1 MGRDIAMRELLK
13 RHFGYDEF
21 LPLQE
26 EIVST
31 VLEERDALVLMPT
44 GGGKSL
50 CYQLPA
56 LHFAGLTLVVSPLI
70 ALMKDQVDALKA
82 KGIAAAYINSTLS
95 NREID
100 HVQRQAQQGRI
111 KLLYVAPERL
121 PLPDFRQFLTKLKV
135 SFVAVDEAHCIS
147 VWGHGFRP
155 DYRRLGEL
163 RRSLPGVPFLAL
175 TATATERVRED
186 IVEQLHL
193 EQPERFVASFNRAN
207 LSYTVLPKRFDSF
220 ARLLK
225 LLWTRGGGAAII
237 YRTTRKDTEEMAARL
252 RMGGFNARPYHAGLD
267 DDVRHKVQERFIH
280 GRTSIIVATIA
291 FGMGIDKPNIRLIVH
306 YDLPKTLEGYYQET
320 GRAGRDGL
328 PSDCVLFYSDD
339 DVPLLEYFADQIE
352 DEVERDNASE
362 KLAQVIEFS
371 QLQACRREYLL
382 RYFGEEWPGGNCGGC
397 DFCLAYRKVIG
408 EAFVEEAVEVSGEEA
423 AEVSE
428 SEAVEVSEEEAA
440 ELPESEAA
448 EVSGEEDG
456 EEFGEAEEDTIVPL
470 PRGERRADWAPPRRR
485 DRPVPL
491 LLERWKSGRDEL
503 SLFVNGKRP
512 EGGDRK
518 SFVAS
523 GEHYYRLQTHS
534 MEAVAK
540 AIGTDRITVEL
551 TEQQALVWIV
561 RNIAVREIR
570 KELRWIRWLLLLL
583 GLWLVFQFVL
593 EQDIW
598 LVLQSMLERFG
609 YKN

>member
-1 MGRDIAMRELLK
+1 MRELLK
-13 RHFGYDEF
+13 RHFGYDAF

-26 EIVST
+26 EIIAT
-31 VLEERDALVLMPT
+31 VLEGRDALVLMPT
-44 GGGKSL
+44 GGGKSM

-70 ALMKDQVDALKA
+70 SLMKDQVDALKA

-95 NREID
+95 NREISC
-100 HVQRQAQQGRI
+100 VERQAQQGSL

-121 PLPDFRQFLTKLKV
+121 SLTGFQHFLTRLKV

-163 RRSLPGVPFLAL
+163 RRGLPGVPFLAL

-193 EQPERFVASFNRAN
+193 ERPERFVASFNRAN
-207 LSYTVLPKRFDSF
+207 LRYTVLPKRFDSF

-225 LLWTRGGGAAII
+225 LLWTRRGESAII

-252 RMGGFNARPYHAGLD
+252 RTGGLNARPYHAGLD
-267 DDVRHKVQERFIH
+267 DDVRHKIQERFIR

-291 FGMGIDKPNIRLIVH
+291 FGMGIDKPDIRLIVH

-352 DEVERDNASE
+352 DEVERDNAFD
-362 KLAQVIEFS
+362 KLDRVIEFS
-371 QLQACRREYLL
+371 QLRTCRREFLL

-397 DFCLAYRKVIG
+397 DVCLTYRGEPGKEVGKVS
-408 EAFVEEAVEVSGEEA
+408 AEAVEEVSGLEAEEVFGVEAEEESGIESGEE
-423 AEVSE
+423 
-428 SEAVEVSEEEAA
+428 
-440 ELPESEAA
+440 P
-448 EVSGEEDG
+448 GEDEK
-456 EEFGEAEEDTIVPL
+456 DTILPL
-470 PRGERRADWAPPRRR
+470 RPGERRADWAPARKS

-491 LLERWKSGRDEL
+491 LLEQWRSGRDEL
-503 SLFVNGKRP
+503 SLFVNAKRP

-518 SFVAS
+518 RFVAS
-523 GEHYYRLQTHS
+523 GEQYYRLQTRS

-551 TEQQALVWIV
+551 TEQQALVWLV

-583 GLWLVFQFVL
+583 GAWLVFQFVL

-598 LVLQSMLERFG
+598 PVFQSMLERFG
-609 YKN
+609 YQDQ

>member
-1 MGRDIAMRELLK
+1 MRELLK
-13 RHFGYDEF
+13 QHFGYDAF
-21 LPLQE
+21 RPLQE
-26 EIVST
+26 EIIAT
-31 VLEERDALVLMPT
+31 VLEGRDALVLMPT

-70 ALMKDQVDALKA
+70 SLMKDQVDALKA

-95 NREID
+95 NREISC
-100 HVQRQAQQGRI
+100 VERQAQQGSL

-121 PLPDFRQFLTKLKV
+121 SLTGFQHFLTRLKV

-155 DYRRLGEL
+155 DYRKLGEL
-163 RRSLPGVPFLAL
+163 RRGLPGVPFLAL

-207 LSYTVLPKRFDSF
+207 LRYTVLPKRFDSF

-225 LLWTRGGGAAII
+225 LLWTRRGESAII

-252 RMGGFNARPYHAGLD
+252 RTGGLNARPYHAGLD
-267 DDVRHKVQERFIH
+267 DDVRHKIQERFIH

-291 FGMGIDKPNIRLIVH
+291 FGMGIDKPDIRLIVH

-352 DEVERDNASE
+352 DEVERNNAFD
-362 KLAQVIEFS
+362 KLDRVIEFS
-371 QLQACRREYLL
+371 QLRTCRREFLL

-397 DFCLAYRKVIG
+397 DVCLTYRGEPGKEVGKVS
-408 EAFVEEAVEVSGEEA
+408 AEAVEEVSGLEAEEVSGMEAEEESGIESGEE
-423 AEVSE
+423 
-428 SEAVEVSEEEAA
+428 
-440 ELPESEAA
+440 
-448 EVSGEEDG
+448 SGEDEK
-456 EEFGEAEEDTIVPL
+456 DTILPL
-470 PRGERRADWAPPRRR
+470 RPGERRADWAPARRS

-491 LLERWKSGRDEL
+491 LLEQWRSGRDEL
-503 SLFVNGKRP
+503 SLFVNAKRP

-518 SFVAS
+518 RFIAS
-523 GEHYYRLQTHS
+523 GEHYYRLQTRS
-534 MEAVAK
+534 MEAVSK

-551 TEQQALVWIV
+551 TEQQALVWLV

-583 GLWLVFQFVL
+583 GAWLVFQFVL

-598 LVLQSMLERFG
+598 PVFQSMLERFG
-609 YKN
+609 YQN

>member
-1 MGRDIAMRELLK
+1 MRELLK
-13 RHFGYDEF
+13 QHFGYDAF
-21 LPLQE
+21 RPLQE
-26 EIVST
+26 EIIAT
-31 VLEERDALVLMPT
+31 VLEGRDALALMPT
-44 GGGKSL
+44 GGGKSM

-70 ALMKDQVDALKA
+70 SLMKDQVDALKA

-95 NREID
+95 NREISC
-100 HVQRQAQQGRI
+100 VQRQAQQGSL

-121 PLPDFRQFLTKLKV
+121 SLPGFQHFLTRLRV

-207 LSYTVLPKRFDSF
+207 LRYTVLPKRFDSF

-225 LLWTRGGGAAII
+225 LLWKHRGEPAII
-237 YRTTRKDTEEMAARL
+237 YRTTRKDTEELAARL
-252 RMGGFNARPYHAGLD
+252 RTGGLNARPYHAGLD
-267 DDVRHKVQERFIH
+267 DEVRHKIQERFIH

-291 FGMGIDKPNIRLIVH
+291 FGMGIDKPDIRQIVH
-306 YDLPKTLEGYYQET
+306 YDLPTTLEGYYQET

-352 DEVERDNASE
+352 DEVERDNALD
-362 KLAQVIEFS
+362 KLDRVIEFS
-371 QLQACRREYLL
+371 QLRTCRREFLL

-397 DFCLAYRKVIG
+397 DVCLAYRGEPGLEVGKVSA
-408 EAFVEEAVEVSGEEA
+408 EAVEEASGVEA
-423 AEVSE
+423 
-428 SEAVEVSEEEAA
+428 EEE
-440 ELPESEAA
+440 S
-448 EVSGEEDG
+448 G
-456 EEFGEAEEDTIVPL
+456 EEFGVESGEDEKDTTLPL
-470 PRGERRADWAPPRRR
+470 RPGERRADWAPAKRS

-491 LLERWKSGRDEL
+491 LLEQWRSGRDEL
-503 SLFVNGKRP
+503 SLFVNAKRP
-512 EGGDRK
+512 EGGDRTR
-518 SFVAS
+518 FVAS
-523 GEHYYRLQTHS
+523 GEHYYRLQTRS

-551 TEQQALVWIV
+551 TEQQAFDWIV

-570 KELRWIRWLLLLL
+570 KELRWIRWLLLFL
-583 GLWLVFQFVL
+583 GAWLVFQFVL

-598 LVLQSMLERFG
+598 LFVQSMLERLG
-609 YKN
+609 YQN